1 MTEGL
6 IIAMIISAALA
17 LLAVKMHSLPVIFIS
32 SIGWSIAALQVFQQT
47 DEVLPMMLLLML
59 AFSQFFLIRRESA

>member
-6 IIAMIISAALA
+6 IIAMIIAGALA
-17 LLAVKMHSLPVIFIS
+17 LLAWKMNSLPVIFIS
-32 SIGWSIAALQVFQQT
+32 SIGWCVAGLQVFQQT
-47 DEVLPMMLLLML
+47 EEVLPMLLLLML

>member
-17 LLAVKMHSLPVIFIS
+17 LLAVRMRSLPVIFIS
-32 SIGWSIAALQVFQQT
+32 SIGWSVAALQVYQQT
-47 DEVLPMMLLLML
+47 EEVLPMMLLLML
-59 AFSQFFLIRRESA
+59 AFSQFFLIRRES

>member
-17 LLAVKMHSLPVIFIS
+17 LLAVKMRSLPVIFIS
-32 SIGWSIAALQVFQQT
+32 SIGWCVAALQVFQQT
-47 DEVLPMMLLLML
+47 EEVLPMMLLLML
-59 AFSQFFLIRRESA
+59 AFSQFFLIRRESV